1 MSNSLNFRVNIVLSK
16 ILMNITLT
24 QMIIKSTLENTE
36 LFFFFKQR
44 RVKRRYL
51 LYLTVKCTI
60 MWQ

>member
-16 ILMNITLT
+16 ILMNITLA
-24 QMIIKSTLENTE
+24 QMIIKSTMENTE
-36 LFFFFKQR
+36 LLFFKQR
-44 RVKRRYL
+44 RVKRKYL

>member
-36 LFFFFKQR
+36 LFFFLNKEE
-44 RVKRRYL
+44 
-51 LYLTVKCTI
+51 
-60 MWQ
+60 